1 MFPLLWKKIQDI
13 VGQVAKPDTY
23 GENESNVKYKYK
35 VQYLHVVT
43 RAWHPWETL
52 LDVPSLAT
60 RPPQINQD
68 GAGIS
73 SGNPNQC
80 GHCMTIN
87 YQNTKYVLHNMWT
100 LVPALTCQL
109 ITQRGARC
117 IHVVTTVTPPWLGRS
132 LLSKSISSKC
142 QGLILDSLWLKDV
155 DGCLYCGEQPCS
167 RNDMRARFRLSGIG
181 SGAQNLALYFW
192 IFVRS

>member
-23 GENESNVKYKYK
+23 GENESYVKYKHK

-80 GHCMTIN
+80 GHWMKIN
-87 YQNTKYVLHNMWT
+87 YQYTKYVLHKMWT

-117 IHVVTTVTPPWLGRS
+117 IHVVTTVTPPSAINNIRPNMHWIPTGAALPDWYIHI
-132 LLSKSISSKC
+132 LSKNIWFADFSARLANILQLIS
-142 QGLILDSLWLKDV
+142 
-155 DGCLYCGEQPCS
+155 
-167 RNDMRARFRLSGIG
+167 A
-181 SGAQNLALYFW
+181 
-192 IFVRS
+192 VRQ